1 MWCKCSWFMNI
12 NIIKKNTKF
21 DSIISIALSNV
32 ILNNRYFIRSK
43 NSKMYE

>member
-1 MWCKCSWFMNI
+1 MQLIYEYKYYK
-12 NIIKKNTKF
+12 KKNTKF

-32 ILNNRYFIRSK
+32 ILNNQYFIRSK